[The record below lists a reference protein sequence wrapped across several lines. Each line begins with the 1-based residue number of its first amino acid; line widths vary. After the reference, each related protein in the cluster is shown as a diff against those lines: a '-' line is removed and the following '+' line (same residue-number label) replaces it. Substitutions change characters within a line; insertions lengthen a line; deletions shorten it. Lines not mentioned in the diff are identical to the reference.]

1 MSRPSVESAHEG
13 AGLLSDSVSK
23 LRCSFELLSRDVQK
37 LIDREAT
44 SDVPVIDKMKAI
56 EEFSSQTT
64 QAYTDTMVDLT
75 SKLSGYVMALL
86 AEKF

>member
-1 MSRPSVESAHEG
+1 M
-13 AGLLSDSVSK
+13 
-23 LRCSFELLSRDVQK
+23 QK

-56 EEFSSQTT
+56 EEFCSQTT